1 MFETDIE
8 KLAVASE
15 SKIKL
20 MNRFPS
26 GYLALSALAVGM
38 SIVSLINL

>member
-8 KLAVASE
+8 KLATASE

-20 MNRFPS
+20 MNRFPQK
-26 GYLALSALAVGM
+26 
-38 SIVSLINL
+38 INWSS

>member
-8 KLAVASE
+8 KLTAASE

-20 MNRFPS
+20 MNRFPQK
-26 GYLALSALAVGM
+26 
-38 SIVSLINL
+38 INWRLVEQKSR

>member
-8 KLAVASE
+8 KLAAASE

-20 MNRFPS
+20 MNRFPQKNWS
-26 GYLALSALAVGM
+26 S
-38 SIVSLINL
+38 

>member
-8 KLAVASE
+8 KLAAASE

-20 MNRFPS
+20 MNSFPQK
-26 GYLALSALAVGM
+26 
-38 SIVSLINL
+38 INWSS

>member
-8 KLAVASE
+8 KLAAASE

-20 MNRFPS
+20 MNLFPQK
-26 GYLALSALAVGM
+26 
-38 SIVSLINL
+38 INWSS